1 MKKTAAMGAALLLS
15 VALGLVAWGS
25 SHREAPMISTD
36 PQADNTD
43 VYAFTSPEAPNYVT
57 LIQNVNPLS
66 VPAAGPYFYRFGDD
80 VVYEFNIDNDGNG
93 YADIKY
99 QFVFRTQYRNADS
112 TFLYNTGQV
121 TSLDDPDLQVVQY
134 YDVYEVRGDKKVS
147 LGKHLITAPWN
158 VGQNSMPDYPALRE
172 EAVKW
177 VRNGIKVF
185 AGPADD
191 PFFIDLRIFD
201 LLQPIGAPK
210 DGLAGYNVSTIAIKI
225 PKSRLED
232 QHRSKDDPN
241 VIGVWATTSRYSTPV
256 LDNDGS
262 SSHRRKL
269 VQVSRLGMPLFN
281 EVIIPTGEKDEW
293 NMSRPR
299 NDREYQEFARKP
311 MLAVLLNGI
320 FGVPVPPEPREDL
333 YRLFFKGLDGL
344 NRPDHV
350 RPAEMLRLNL
360 ETPVTG
366 SPNRL
371 GALGGDNQGYPNGRR
386 LADDALDISLRA
398 VAGALVPGFENTL
411 GDGVDANDVPFEPE
425 FPYVALPHPGN
436 P

>member
-1 MKKTAAMGAALLLS
+1 MGAAMLLS
-15 VALGLVAWGS
+15 IAIGVVAWGS

-43 VYAFTSPEAPNYVT
+43 VYAFTSPEAPDYVT

-66 VPAAGPYFYRFGDD
+66 VPSAGPYFYRFGDD
-80 VVYEFNIDNDGNG
+80 VVYEFNIDNDGNA
-93 YADIKY
+93 YPDIKY
-99 QFVFRTQYRNADS
+99 QFVFRTEYRNENS
-112 TFLYNTGQV
+112 SFLYNTGQV

-134 YDVYEVRGDKKVS
+134 YDVYEVRGNRRIS
-147 LGKHLITAPWN
+147 LAKHLITAPWN
-158 VGQNSMPDYPALRE
+158 VGENSMPDYASLRNE
-172 EAVKW
+172 SVKW
-177 VRNGIKVF
+177 IRNGLKVF

-201 LLQPIGAPK
+201 LLQPSGAPR

-225 PKSRLED
+225 PKSQLED
-232 QHRSKDDPN
+232 EHRDKNDPN
-241 VIGVWATTSRYSTPV
+241 VIGVWATTSRYSTRV
-256 LDNDGS
+256 MDRDSGD
-262 SSHRRKL
+262 SHRGKL

-281 EVIIPTGEKDEW
+281 EVIIPTSEKDGW

-299 NDREYQEFARKP
+299 DDHEYKEFARKP
-311 MLAVLLNGI
+311 ILATLLNSI
-320 FGVPVPPEPREDL
+320 FGVPVPPTPREDL
-333 YRLFFKGLDGL
+333 YKLFFKGLDGL

-360 ETPVTG
+360 DTPLTA

-371 GALGGDNQGYPNGRR
+371 GALAGDNGGYPNGRR
-386 LADDALDISLRA
+386 LSDDVVDISLRA
-398 VAGALVPGFENTL
+398 VAGALVPGYENTL
-411 GDGVDANDVPFEPE
+411 GDGVNSNDVPFGAE
-425 FPYVALPHPGN
+425 FPYVALPHSGN